1 MCGGQAGYTELCE
14 NISEFKIDLVRLRE
28 GYREEVVRSGTTPE
42 GSSPIGGGIVTRKRF
57 ALVVGLVLGVLTAVP
72 AAEAQSSPK
81 TVRIGYLEFGSAAPG
96 TPLLEAFRRGL
107 NEYGWI
113 EGQNITIEV
122 RYAEGRQDRLPGFAA
137 DLVGLKVDIIF
148 ASTTPA
154 ALAAKQATTT
164 VPIVIGFVADPVGSG
179 LVPRL
184 ARPGGN
190 ITGWTHL
197 AGVELNAKRLEILKE
212 AVPEAGRIAAL
223 WNPANPIH
231 GPSLKVI
238 EAAARQLK
246 VQLHAMAVRDP
257 EDLQGAFSAM
267 TRERVQALTVPP
279 DGMFLAHQ
287 ARIID
292 LAATHRIPTMYG
304 VRELAGA
311 GGLMAYGVN
320 LPEMYRHGAFFVD
333 RILKGA
339 KPGDLP
345 VERPTKFEL
354 IINLKTAKA
363 LALPIP
369 QSLLLRADQLID

>member
-1 MCGGQAGYTELCE
+1 LGFRRAIERTWSAFRYDPGGNSVTVG
-14 NISEFKIDLVRLRE
+14 
-28 GYREEVVRSGTTPE
+28 GT
-42 GSSPIGGGIVTRKRF
+42 VTCKRF
-57 ALVVGLVLGVLTAVP
+57 SRAVVLVLGVLTAVP
-72 AAEAQSSPK
+72 AGEAQPSPK
-81 TVRIGYLEFGSAAPG
+81 TVRVGYLEFGSAAPG

-107 NEYGWI
+107 SEQGWI
-113 EGQNITIEV
+113 DGQNMAMEV
-122 RYAEGRQDRLPGFAA
+122 RYAEGRQDQLPRFAA
-137 DLVGLKVDIIF
+137 DLVRLKVDIIF

-164 VPIVIGFVADPVGSG
+164 IPIVIGFVADPVGSG

-184 ARPGGN
+184 ASPGGN

-212 AVPEAGRIAAL
+212 AVPKAIRIGAL
-223 WNPANPIH
+223 WNPTNPIH

-238 EAAARQLK
+238 EAAAQRLK
-246 VQLHAMAVRDP
+246 VELHAMAVRDP
-257 EDLQGAFSAM
+257 QDLQGVFSAM
-267 TRERVQALTVPP
+267 TQRRVQALTVPP

-292 LAATHRIPTMYG
+292 LAATHRIPAMYG

-320 LPEMYRHGAFFVD
+320 LPEMYRRGASYVD
-333 RILKGA
+333 KILRGA

-345 VERPTKFEL
+345 VEQPTKFEL
-354 IINLKTAKA
+354 IVNLKTAKA
-363 LALPIP
+363 LGLRIP
-369 QSLLLRADQLID
+369 QSLLIRADQLIE

>member
-1 MCGGQAGYTELCE
+1 VVVLCVLNAG
-14 NISEFKIDLVRLRE
+14 
-28 GYREEVVRSGTTPE
+28 
-42 GSSPIGGGIVTRKRF
+42 
-57 ALVVGLVLGVLTAVP
+57 
-72 AAEAQSSPK
+72 AATEAQLSSK
-81 TVRIGYLEFGSAAPG
+81 TVRVGYLEFGSAAPG
-96 TPLLEAFRRGL
+96 TPHVAAFRQGL
-107 NEYGWI
+107 REHGWI
-113 EGQNITIEV
+113 DGQNMTIEV
-122 RYAEGRQDRLPGFAA
+122 RSAEGRQDRLPELAA
-137 DLVGLKVDIIF
+137 NLVRLKVDVIF

-154 ALAAKQATTT
+154 ALAAKQATMTI
-164 VPIVIGFVADPVGSG
+164 PIVIGFVADPVGSG

-197 AGVELNAKRLEILKE
+197 AGVELNAKRLELLKE
-212 AVPEAGRIAAL
+212 AVPEAARIGAL

-238 EAAARQLK
+238 EAAARRLK

-257 EDLQGAFSAM
+257 QDLQSAFFAM
-267 TRERVQALTVPP
+267 TQEGVQALTVPP

-292 LAATHRIPTMYG
+292 LAAEHRIPAMYG

-320 LPEMYRHGAFFVD
+320 LPEMYRHGAFLVD

-345 VERPTKFEL
+345 VEQPTKFEL

-363 LALPIP
+363 LGLTIP
-369 QSLLLRADQLID
+369 PAVLARADQIIE

>member
-1 MCGGQAGYTELCE
+1 MASVET
-14 NISEFKIDLVRLRE
+14 DP
-28 GYREEVVRSGTTPE
+28 EE
-42 GSSPIGGGIVTRKRF
+42 SSVIGGGIVTRKEF
-57 ALVVGLVLGVLTAVP
+57 IPVVVLVLGVLTVGP
-72 AAEAQSSPK
+72 STEAQPK
-81 TVRIGYLEFGSAAPG
+81 TTRVGYLEFGSAAPG
-96 TPLLEAFRRGL
+96 TPHLEAFRRGL
-107 NEYGWI
+107 REHGWI
-113 EGQNITIEV
+113 DGQNMVIEV
-122 RYAEGRQDRLPGFAA
+122 RYAEGRQDRLPELAA
-137 DLVGLKVDIIF
+137 DLVRLKVDIIF
-148 ASTTPA
+148 ASTTPS

-164 VPIVIGFVADPVGSG
+164 IPIVIGFVADPVGSG

-212 AVPEAGRIAAL
+212 AVPEAARIAAL

-238 EAAARQLK
+238 EAAARRLK

-257 EDLQGAFSAM
+257 QNLQGAFSAM
-267 TRERVQALTVPP
+267 TQERVQALTVPP

-292 LAATHRIPTMYG
+292 LAATHRIPAMYG

-345 VERPTKFEL
+345 VEQPTKFEL
-354 IINLKTAKA
+354 IINLTTAKA
-363 LALPIP
+363 LGLRIP
-369 QSLLLRADQLID
+369 QSLLIRADQLID